1 MKNIFKLLAVTAL
14 AGIAAASCT
23 KDLNGTAEGN
33 EATVSFSV
41 TSPLIGTKAIADGNT
56 VDKVACYIY
65 DEADNHIAALDKT
78 VGMNGGKA
86 TFSATFVTG
95 KTYKFLFWAYK
106 EGVTGYT
113 LDAGNKTLTVDYSGV
128 LANDES
134 RDAFYNYV
142 ASYKVTGD
150 KTEEIKLKRPFAQI
164 NFGVTAAEWE
174 AFEKAG
180 GAVTKTG
187 IKVSGAANVLNF
199 ADGTVTGSADVV
211 FAANTIPAEYEKLSV
226 SGTDYRYLATTYVLA
241 GKSQSSIHNITLTK
255 EGLDG
260 DIIVPNAPLQGNWR
274 TNITGSLLTSTTNF
288 NIVVEPGFEGGDP
301 TKTVTTVAELQKVL
315 NEAAKAGAGNSTIW
329 INNDMSLG
337 EGKSWTSVK
346 VDGYNGAGV
355 ITIYGNGHTIKGLNA
370 PLFAGG
376 FAGKSGIVVK
386 DLTLYSSK
394 INDSQNNQGLG
405 AFIGSVD
412 SMEKIEL
419 SNCHL
424 LNSEIVST
432 GDARVG
438 GLIGWTS
445 GYNGNG
451 PVDTHVTIKNCS
463 VENCKINAKGSVGAI
478 IGHAGANPATYHTIE
493 SSTVTK
499 CELTSTD
506 EGDWRVGVVVGTAN
520 VGEVTINNTTE
531 SDNTLKQNSVT
542 APAGQSN
549 LYGRFVPNTTG
560 KLTIDGI
567 DASQLKIVSSQEGLE
582 NVLSSSQK
590 GAKVTLKIA
599 DGNYTLYDK
608 TVAADKDL
616 SITFIGNGIDKTSYK
631 VGTDQQGS
639 GYGTDYSLKGA
650 SATFKN
656 MKIVSTNGDYKG
668 FAHAKE
674 LHFEECTLVGQFAYT
689 GTTTTFKN
697 CTFVQESAD
706 HYNLQTYTA
715 DKYIFDNCVF
725 KAASKFLYTYREQ
738 TTASYKVTFNNCKF
752 EVIGKDETKKS
763 AVSLKT
769 DAYPSK
775 GGAKYYIYFNNTTAD
790 DKVHTGDLTGSKL
803 YSSDSGYN
811 AEENKNTYEKQAVVY
826 VDNKLVWENGTKV
839 Q

>member
-86 TFSATFVTG
+86 TFSATLVTG

-199 ADGTVTGSADVV
+199 TDGSVTDFADVV
-211 FAANTIPAEYEKLSV
+211 FAANTIPAESEKLSV

-288 NIVVEPGFEGGDP
+288 NIVVEPGFEGNNNEDLKNISTTSALQALFVNGGSATLAADLEIDK
-301 TKTVTTVAELQKVL
+301 TLVLAAGKNVVLDLNGKTVTFKGGKEEANCTAFRAKGSLTIEGNGTIEGGADEYTERNIVWANGKDAKVIIKGG
-315 NEAAKAGAGNSTIW
+315 NFKMGKNTAGK
-329 INNDMSLG
+329 
-337 EGKSWTSVK
+337 KSWYDCIYANDGGK
-346 VDGYNGAGV
+346 VE
-355 ITIYGNGHTIKGLNA
+355 IYGGTFQNDCEGRPQSLN
-370 PLFAGG
+370 
-376 FAGKSGIVVK
+376 I
-386 DLTLYSSK
+386 
-394 INDSQNNQGLG
+394 QNNGEKASILVYG
-405 AFIGSVD
+405 GTFINYD
-412 SMEKIEL
+412 P
-419 SNCHL
+419 
-424 LNSEIVST
+424 ST
-432 GDARVG
+432 GDDSLG
-438 GLIGWTS
+438 GSFVAS
-445 GYNGNG
+445 GYQSTK
-451 PVDTHVTIKNCS
+451 VSD
-463 VENCKINAKGSVGAI
+463 
-478 IGHAGANPATYHTIE
+478 NPATYV
-493 SSTVTK
+493 VTK
-499 CELTSTD
+499 Q
-506 EGDWRVGVVVGTAN
+506 GVTP
-520 VGEVTINNTTE
+520 VT
-531 SDNTLKQNSVT
+531 
-542 APAGQSN
+542 
-549 LYGRFVPNTTG
+549 
-560 KLTIDGI
+560 
-567 DASQLKIVSSQEGLE
+567 SQEGL
-582 NVLSSSQK
+582 NAAITGATK
-590 GAKVTLKIA
+590 GSPVTIQLPANTTLTLDNDIA
-599 DGNYTLYDK
+599 NAGNKSRNITFVGDGTQTVDIITK
-608 TVAADKDL
+608 TVSAEGGML
-616 SITFIGNGIDKTSYK
+616 NY
-631 VGTDQQGS
+631 QRGS
-639 GYGTDYSLKGA
+639 SF
-650 SATFKN
+650 TFKN
-656 MKIVSTNGDYKG
+656 LKIKAGEGSYDGIVCD
-668 FAHAKE
+668 E
-674 LHFEECTLVGQFAYT
+674 LIYEDCTISGKLTFYGKA
-689 GTTTTFKN
+689 TFKN
-697 CTFVQESAD
+697 CTFENTMANQYSIWTWGGTDVNFDGCTFNTNGKAILLYGKATEAKPT
-706 HYNLQTYTA
+706 NLTVENCTFEDRNNGTA
-715 DKYIFDNCVF
+715 G
-725 KAASKFLYTYREQ
+725 KAAIE
-738 TTASYKVTFNNCKF
+738 
-752 EVIGKDETKKS
+752 IGND
-763 AVSLKT
+763 
-769 DAYPSK
+769 
-775 GGAKYYIYFNNTTAD
+775 
-790 DKVHTGDLTGSKL
+790 
-803 YSSDSGYN
+803 YN
-811 AEENKNTYEKQAVVY
+811 ATYSLVVNKCTVNGFAEGKNTNSKIWANKNSMDAGHLSVTI
-826 VDNKLVWENGTKV
+826 DGTKV